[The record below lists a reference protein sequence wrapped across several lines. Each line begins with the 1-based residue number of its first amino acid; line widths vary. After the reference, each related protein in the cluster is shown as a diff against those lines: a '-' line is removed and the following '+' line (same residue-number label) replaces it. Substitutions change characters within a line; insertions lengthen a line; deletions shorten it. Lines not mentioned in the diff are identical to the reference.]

1 MKKIVR
7 ALVALAVALTAT
19 LGLSACATEKVDM
32 SSVAAVIDVRTPV
45 EFTSGHLEGALNFD
59 IQGMSF
65 ADEIATLDLDATY
78 LVYCRSGS
86 RAAAAVDAMKSIG
99 IDNVTNLGSVND
111 ALSATDLAL
120 VTG

>member
-1 MKKIVR
+1 MKQIFK
-7 ALVALAVALTAT
+7 LVAAILVALTAT
-19 LGLSACATEKVDM
+19 LSLTSCSAEKVDM
-32 SSVAAVIDVRTPV
+32 ASVAAVIDVRTPV
-45 EFTSGHLEGALNFD
+45 EFTSGHLEGAVNFN

-65 ADEIATLDLDATY
+65 MDELATLDPNATY

-86 RAAAAVDAMKSIG
+86 RAAAAVDTMKSMG

-111 ALSATDLAL
+111 AASATGLAV

>member
-1 MKKIVR
+1 MKRFFK
-7 ALVALAVALTAT
+7 LAAAILVALTAT
-19 LGLSACATEKVDM
+19 LSLTSCSAEKVDM
-32 SSVAAVIDVRTPV
+32 ANVAAVIDVRTPV
-45 EFTSGHLEGALNFD
+45 EFTSGHLEGAMNFD

-65 ADEIATLDLDATY
+65 MDELATLDPNATY

-86 RAAAAVDAMKSIG
+86 RAAAAGDTMKSMG

-111 ALSATDLAL
+111 AASATGLAV

>member
-1 MKKIVR
+1 VKQIFK
-7 ALVALAVALTAT
+7 LVAAILVALTAT
-19 LGLSACATEKVDM
+19 LSLTSCSAEKVDM
-32 SSVAAVIDVRTPV
+32 ASVAAVIDVRTPV
-45 EFTSGHLEGALNFD
+45 EFTSGHLEGAVNFD

-65 ADEIATLDLDATY
+65 MDELATLDPNATY

-86 RAAAAVDAMKSIG
+86 RAAAAVDTMKSMG

-111 ALSATDLAL
+111 AASATGLAV

>member
-1 MKKIVR
+1 MKQIFK
-7 ALVALAVALTAT
+7 LVAAILVALTAT
-19 LGLSACATEKVDM
+19 LSLTSCSAEKVDM
-32 SSVAAVIDVRTPV
+32 ASVAAVIDVRTPV
-45 EFTSGHLEGALNFD
+45 EFTSGHLEGAVNFD

-65 ADEIATLDLDATY
+65 MDELATLDPNATY

-86 RAAAAVDAMKSIG
+86 RAAAAVDTMKSMG

-111 ALSATDLAL
+111 AASATGLAV

>member
-1 MKKIVR
+1 MKRFFK
-7 ALVALAVALTAT
+7 LAAAILVALTAT
-19 LGLSACATEKVDM
+19 LSLTSCSAEKVDM
-32 SSVAAVIDVRTPV
+32 ASVAAVIDVRTPV
-45 EFTSGHLEGALNFD
+45 EFTSGHLEGAVNFD

-65 ADEIATLDLDATY
+65 MDELATLDPNATY

-86 RAAAAVDAMKSIG
+86 RAAAAVDTMKSMG

-111 ALSATDLAL
+111 AASATGLAV